1 MEPAVNPEDLVDCIL
16 YLCNGNLLI
25 QSVPKGIL
33 DWINEKQLAGYDNG
47 FIIRVDETP
56 YLCRDIFFRF
66 FTNPMCVN

>member
-33 DWINEKQLAGYDNG
+33 DWIKEHQLQGRG
-47 FIIRVDETP
+47 FIIRVDDVP
-56 YLCRDIFFRF
+56 YPCNDVFYRY
-66 FTNPMCVN
+66 FTNPMCRN